1 MSDLSTR
8 AFRIVPPDP
17 GAAPVASPPPA
28 HAVTGF
34 DYAGLAEKA
43 RATREARAVSRR
55 RREPGPGREAQARV
69 AGSRTGATREPGPED
84 ARAESDALSLE
95 APGRAADGRELACG
109 AADTDIGDDEALG
122 PEVAQAA
129 WPVVNEVSRVA
140 DAFAVML
147 VSLAREIAAF
157 CAVPA
162 ISQGGQW
169 EAQVPLDARSF
180 PHTTLHLALSP
191 FALSLR
197 FDCRDPTVR
206 QLLCD
211 HEAALRR
218 ELGKLMEAW
227 GEPRVI
233 EISAW

>member
-17 GAAPVASPPPA
+17 GSAPVAAPPPA
-28 HAVTGF
+28 HAGTGF

-43 RATREARAVSRR
+43 RATREARAASRR
-55 RREPGPGREAQARV
+55 RREPGPGRDAQARL
-69 AGSRTGATREPGPED
+69 AGSRTGATPEPGPQD
-84 ARAESDALSLE
+84 TRAESDALALD
-95 APGRAADGRELACG
+95 APEQATGSG
-109 AADTDIGDDEALG
+109 AAGADIGDDEALG
-122 PEVAQAA
+122 AEVAQAA

-157 CAVPA
+157 CAVPS

-169 EAQVPLDARSF
+169 EAHVPLDERNF
-180 PHTTLHLALSP
+180 PHTTLHLGLSP

-211 HEAALRR
+211 HEAALKR
-218 ELGKLMEAW
+218 ELAKLMDAW

>member
-1 MSDLSTR
+1 MCSSDL
-8 AFRIVPPDP
+8 
-17 GAAPVASPPPA
+17 
-28 HAVTGF
+28 
-34 DYAGLAEKA
+34 
-43 RATREARAVSRR
+43 ATREARAVSRR
-55 RREPGPGREAQARV
+55 RREPDPGREAQARV
-69 AGSRTGATREPGPED
+69 AGSRTDATPEPGPED
-84 ARAESDALSLE
+84 ARAESDALALE
-95 APGRAADGRELACG
+95 APGRAAGGREPAS

-157 CAVPA
+157 CAVPS

-169 EAQVPLDARSF
+169 EAHVPLDERNF
-180 PHTTLHLALSP
+180 PHTTLHLGLSP

-211 HEAALRR
+211 HEAALKR
-218 ELGKLMEAW
+218 ELAKLMDAW

>member
-17 GAAPVASPPPA
+17 GSAPVAPSPPA
-28 HAVTGF
+28 HAGAGF

-43 RATREARAVSRR
+43 RATREARDASRR
-55 RREPGPGREAQARV
+55 RREPGPGRGAQARV
-69 AGSRTGATREPGPED
+69 AGRRTGATPEPGPED
-84 ARAESDALSLE
+84 ARAESDALGLE
-95 APGRAADGRELACG
+95 RDAGGRVRACG
-109 AADTDIGDDEALG
+109 AADADIGDDEALG
-122 PEVAQAA
+122 PEVAHAA

>member
-1 MSDLSTR
+1 VSDLSTR
-8 AFRIVPPDP
+8 AFRIVPPDS
-17 GAAPVASPPPA
+17 GSAPVASPPPT
-28 HAVTGF
+28 HAGTGF

-43 RATREARAVSRR
+43 RATREARAASRR
-55 RREPGPGREAQARV
+55 RREPGPGRDAQARL
-69 AGSRTGATREPGPED
+69 AGSRTGATPEPGPQDTRAEPD
-84 ARAESDALSLE
+84 ALALDAPEQDTGARA
-95 APGRAADGRELACG
+95 PVCG
-109 AADTDIGDDEALG
+109 AAGADIGDDEALG
-122 PEVAQAA
+122 AEVAQAA

-157 CAVPA
+157 CAVPS

-169 EAQVPLDARSF
+169 EAHVPLDERNF
-180 PHTTLHLALSP
+180 PHTTLHLGLSP

-211 HEAALRR
+211 HEAALKR
-218 ELGKLMEAW
+218 ELAKLMEAW

>member
-1 MSDLSTR
+1 VSDLSTR
-8 AFRIVPPDP
+8 VFRIVPPDP
-17 GAAPVASPPPA
+17 GTAPVAPPPSA
-28 HAVTGF
+28 HAGTGF

-55 RREPGPGREAQARV
+55 RRELGPGRDAQARV
-69 AGSRTGATREPGPED
+69 AGSRTGATPEPGPED
-84 ARAESDALSLE
+84 ARAASDALALE
-95 APGRAADGRELACG
+95 APGCAGGREPASG

-157 CAVPA
+157 CAVPS

-169 EAQVPLDARSF
+169 EAHVPLDERSF

-211 HEAALRR
+211 HEAALKR